1 MKSNSINFIYNNKF
15 IEIKEFSLKNITLKL
30 LYITIIISL
39 IFKSKIESKKES
51 LIFGPINKNINK
63 FLSISNGNII
73 KFGNESSFLFKNN
86 NKIDNILSNHSK
98 EERVNP
104 VPKKKYFKFKSL
116 NQLIIQ
122 LNRDSIFRQPKYL
135 IFFDFYNNPFCND
148 INAYLL
154 FEYYIKNNETNAYY
168 VINIQSELY
177 QILLNKN
184 QTNNLIPI
192 HTHDNLYEKIY
203 PYLLNSK
210 ILVNSFIYMDIQKI
224 VSRVNYLKY
233 LFITHAIGYFKTNVI
248 SVQFNNLR
256 KDKRNIIISS
266 PFEYEKYKNQLKY
279 SDSYMYKA
287 GLPRYDRLNS
297 IQRNVSENKCILI
310 SFTYRKYNNDVYQK
324 SLFKKNLETLLND
337 TSLISFFK
345 SQNIDI
351 IYIQHHYDFLRK
363 RPFNQ
368 SNFQFIKYRNQS
380 FLSHYIE
387 QCSLLITD
395 FSTICFDFMFLNKPV
410 LFYLIDIKD
419 KINFEEKVYMKNDNN
434 NNIYFGNVFSDLKP
448 LIKKIQNYTINDFN
462 IENELKKKYE
472 SMFYYKTNITE
483 RIVQIINNITNIN

>member
-1 MKSNSINFIYNNKF
+1 MKKLSLDFNNNNNIRKKEIN
-15 IEIKEFSLKNITLKL
+15 LKNIIIKFLF
-30 LYITIIISL
+30 IIIIISL
-39 IFKSKIESKKES
+39 GFKSNIESKNKAIS
-51 LIFGPINKNINK
+51 DSIDKNITK
-63 FLSISNGNII
+63 FSSLSSNNII
-73 KFGNESSFLFKNN
+73 NFENRTLSLFKNN
-86 NKIDNILSNHSK
+86 SKIDNNSSNHII
-98 EERVNP
+98 EERNISI
-104 VPKKKYFKFKSL
+104 KFKSL
-116 NQLIIQ
+116 NQLISQ
-122 LNRDSIFRQPKYL
+122 LKRDSTFRQPKYL

-168 VINIQSELY
+168 VINVQSELY
-177 QILLNKN
+177 QTLLKKN

-210 ILVNSFIYMDIQKI
+210 IIVNSFIYMDLQKV

-233 LFITHAIGYFKTNVI
+233 LFITHAIGYFKTKVI
-248 SVQFNNLR
+248 SVQFKNLR

-266 PFEYEKYKNQLKY
+266 PFEYEKYKTQLKY
-279 SDSYMYKA
+279 SDSYMHKA

-297 IQRNVSENKCILI
+297 IQRNISENKCILI
-310 SFTYRKYNNDVYQK
+310 SFTYRKYNNYVYKK
-324 SLFKKNLETLLND
+324 SLYKKNLEALLND
-337 TSLISFFK
+337 TSLISFLK

-351 IYIQHHYDFLRK
+351 IYIQHHFDFLRK

-368 SNFQFIKYRNQS
+368 SSFQYIKYRNQS

-410 LFYLIDIKD
+410 LFYLIDFKD
-419 KINFEEKVYMKNDNN
+419 KINFEEKIYMKYEN
-434 NNIYFGNVFSDLKP
+434 NNIYFGNVFSELKL
-448 LIKKIQNYTINDFN
+448 LIERIKNYTINNFN
-462 IENELKKKYE
+462 LENELKKKYE
-472 SMFYYKTNITE
+472 SVFYYKTNITE
-483 RIVQIINNITNIN
+483 RIIQIINIITNNSHNKE

>member
-1 MKSNSINFIYNNKF
+1 MNVNSNNNLIGNKEYN
-15 IEIKEFSLKNITLKL
+15 LKYITLKL
-30 LYITIIISL
+30 LYIIIIISL
-39 IFKSKIESKKES
+39 IFKSNIESKNES
-51 LIFGPINKNINK
+51 LIFDSINKNRTK
-63 FLSISNGNII
+63 FLSPFSKNIVN
-73 KFGNESSFLFKNN
+73 FRNEPLFLFKNN
-86 NKIDNILSNHSK
+86 NIIDNNSSNHSK
-98 EERVNP
+98 ENGVNP

-116 NQLIIQ
+116 SQLINK

-135 IFFDFYNNPFCND
+135 IFFDYYNNPFCND

-168 VINIQSELY
+168 VINVQSELY
-177 QILLNKN
+177 QMLLKKK

-192 HTHDNLYEKIY
+192 HNHDNLYETIY
-203 PYLLNSK
+203 PYLLDSK
-210 ILVNSFIYMDIQKI
+210 IIVNSFIYMDLQKV

-233 LFITHAIGYFKTNVI
+233 LFITHAIGYFKTKVI
-248 SVQFNNLR
+248 SVQFDNLR

-266 PFEYEKYKNQLKY
+266 PFEYEKYKNKLKY
-279 SDSYMYKA
+279 SDIYMHKA

-297 IQRNVSENKCILI
+297 VQRNISENKCILI
-310 SFTYRKYNNDVYQK
+310 SLTYRKYNNDVYKK
-324 SLFKKNLETLLND
+324 SLYKKNLETFLND
-337 TSLISFFK
+337 TSLISFLK
-345 SQNIDI
+345 SRNIDI

-368 SNFQFIKYRNQS
+368 SNFQYIKYRNQS

-395 FSTICFDFMFLNKPV
+395 FSTVCFDFMFLNKPV
-410 LFYLIDIKD
+410 LFYLIDFKD
-419 KINFEEKVYMKNDNN
+419 KINFEEKIYMNYNQ

-483 RIVQIINNITNIN
+483 RIVQIINKITNIN

>member
-1 MKSNSINFIYNNKF
+1 MKSYSINFNYNNKF
-15 IEIKEFSLKNITLKL
+15 IENKEFNLKNITLKL
-30 LYITIIISL
+30 VYIIIIFSF
-39 IFKSKIESKKES
+39 IFKSNIESKKES
-51 LIFGPINKNINK
+51 LISDSINKNITK
-63 FLSISNGNII
+63 FLSLSSNKII
-73 KFGNESSFLFKNN
+73 NFGNESSFLFKNN
-86 NKIDNILSNHSK
+86 NKIINNSSSHSK
-98 EERVNP
+98 EERVNQIL
-104 VPKKKYFKFKSL
+104 KKKYFKFKSL
-116 NQLIIQ
+116 NQLISQ
-122 LNRDSIFRQPKYL
+122 LNKDSIFRQPKYL
-135 IFFDFYNNPFCND
+135 IFFDYYNNPFCND

-168 VINIQSELY
+168 VINVQSELY
-177 QILLNKN
+177 QMLLKKN

-192 HTHDNLYEKIY
+192 KTHGNLYEAIY

-210 ILVNSFIYMDIQKI
+210 IIVNSFIYMDVQKI

-279 SDSYMYKA
+279 SDNYMHKA

-297 IQRNVSENKCILI
+297 IHKNISENKCILI

-324 SLFKKNLETLLND
+324 SLYKKNLETLLND
-337 TSLISFFK
+337 TSLLSFLK

-351 IYIQHHYDFLRK
+351 IYIQHHYDSFRK

-368 SNFQFIKYRNQS
+368 SYFHYIKYLNQS

-410 LFYLIDIKD
+410 LFYLIDFRD
-419 KINFEEKVYMKNDNN
+419 KINFEEKIYMKYNK
-434 NNIYFGNVFSDLKP
+434 NNIYFGNVFSDLKS
-448 LIKKIQNYTINDFN
+448 LIERIKNYTINDFN

-472 SMFYYKTNITE
+472 SVFYYKANITE
-483 RIVQIINNITNIN
+483 RIVQIINNITNNN